1 MRDELLQAPVPF
13 IFGAARA
20 AVDAISVREL
30 APHLLCVDLAA
41 RRLRFPPSPPLP
53 PLPAALRGPLLSA
66 LQRAEEDM
74 QRREAAAHAP
84 WTANAPASAS
94 APSKPSKPSA
104 SAPAPAP
111 PVPAVRL
118 ALPSEDEL
126 SNDSWR
132 GAAREVRRAC
142 AAAMAPLAEAA
153 WASARHGMGADA
165 RARAAAAFPAHER
178 D

>member
-1 MRDELLQAPVPF
+1 M
-13 IFGAARA
+13 
-20 AVDAISVREL
+20 
-30 APHLLCVDLAA
+30 H
-41 RRLRFPPSPPLP
+41 
-53 PLPAALRGPLLSA
+53 
-66 LQRAEEDM
+66 
-74 QRREAAAHAP
+74 RREAATHAP

-104 SAPAPAP
+104 SASAPAP

-132 GAAREVRRAC
+132 GAAREVRRAAIPRLYPPYISPISPLYLAKVRRAC

-165 RARAAAAFPAHER
+165 RARAAATFPAHER